1 MCFSY
6 EVSIGTFITSWG
18 ISIYLL
24 NNRNLN
30 FKQKQDIY
38 FLMIFSTMQL
48 ADAILWFIK
57 MKKNNI
63 NYIVTSFFIP
73 LILAAQ
79 IIFNLYY
86 RNNGKYLPL
95 NILGICAIIYFFFKF
110 NGYSISLCDNYL
122 SSPIWGSSEIKFWE
136 IFIFAI
142 LIFYPNLDNSLIL
155 FTLFVFF
162 PLMYFFMDGA
172 YGSLWCFFANI
183 MAFKYLLTY

>member
-95 NILGICAIIYFFFKF
+95 NILGIFTIIYFFFKF
-110 NGYSISLCDNYL
+110 NGYSTSLCDNYL

-162 PLMYFFMDGA
+162 PLMYIFMDGA

>member
-86 RNNGKYLPL
+86 RNNGKYLLL
-95 NILGICAIIYFFFKF
+95 NVLAIFTIIYFFFKF
-110 NGYSISLCDNYL
+110 NGYSTSLCDNYL

-142 LIFYPNLDNSLIL
+142 LIFYPKLDNSLIL